1 MNSTF
6 IQESIG
12 PRMEE
17 VGAATLRLPSTSSLE
32 GPTLPTHLP
41 AVRIVRVM
49 LDEKRASDDDMV
61 LLRQGIWVRRDF
73 HDAIFVRVKAA
84 IRRLPFG
91 RELKVD
97 DFFDPAYWNSKPNEH
112 WRIGCCLSHWVW
124 EGTCR

>member
-1 MNSTF
+1 
-6 IQESIG
+6 
-12 PRMEE
+12 
-17 VGAATLRLPSTSSLE
+17 
-32 GPTLPTHLP
+32 
-41 AVRIVRVM
+41 
-49 LDEKRASDDDMV
+49 MV

-97 DFFDPAYWNSKPNEH
+97 DFFDPHYWRPLSGNDH

-124 EGTCR
+124 EGKLPLKFAGCPRCSKKRYLRT